1 MNSTMKIFFISFG
14 LFTGLF
20 ILAACTPYTNLQI
33 GGGDLTG
40 SVRSLSVL
48 EDKDLVTGSSISAQF
63 NSDGK
68 VSRLTGCNQYIGTYT
83 VSVITLKTSSPLA
96 STRMVCSQEIMYQE
110 NTYLTALGEVK
121 TFTLN
126 GDQLTLNDVNNI
138 SVLVYR
144 ANLRTSPAP
153 FGK

>member
-1 MNSTMKIFFISFG
+1 MKIFFISFG

-63 NSDGK
+63 NWK
-68 VSRLTGCNQYIGTYT
+68 
-83 VSVITLKTSSPLA
+83 
-96 STRMVCSQEIMYQE
+96 
-110 NTYLTALGEVK
+110 GE
-121 TFTLN
+121 
-126 GDQLTLNDVNNI
+126 
-138 SVLVYR
+138 
-144 ANLRTSPAP
+144 
-153 FGK
+153 